1 MSRRATRMLLL
12 ALSVLLAGL
21 AAACSTAQPETTL
34 DRVKDS
40 GVLRVGTEGTYS
52 PFSFHD
58 PTTNELT
65 GYDVEIITAVADRM
79 GVKAEFVEAPWDAI
93 FASLLSDRFDVVANQ
108 VTKNAEREAKIRPV
122 GAVHVLRRGD
132 RHPRRRH
139 LDPLTRRSEGQDH
152 GPELDQQLGQGGHG
166 RGGEGRG
173 GRRVHPGGDA
183 GEAAAGG
190 RHRERQ
196 PGGAGVR
203 QDDQD
208 KDVKIA
214 AETGDTSEQVFALRP
229 EDGALRDAINQ
240 SLNQLRTD
248 GTLAEISS
256 NVLRHRRLDR

>member
-12 ALSVLLAGL
+12 ALCVLLAGL

-58 PTTNELT
+58 PATNELT

-79 GVKAEFVEAPWDAI
+79 GVEAEFVEAPWDAI
-93 FASLLSDRFDVVANQ
+93 FASLLADRFDVVANQ
-108 VTKNAEREAKIRPV
+108 VTKNAEREAQVRPV

-139 LDPLTRRSEGQDH
+139 LDQLARRPEGQDH

-173 GRRVHPGGDA
+173 GRGLHPGGDA
-183 GEAAAGG
+183 GEAAAGR
-190 RHRERQ
+190 RHRQRQ
-196 PGGAGVR
+196 PGGA
-203 QDDQD
+203 
-208 KDVKIA
+208 
-214 AETGDTSEQVFALRP
+214 
-229 EDGALRDAINQ
+229 
-240 SLNQLRTD
+240 
-248 GTLAEISS
+248 
-256 NVLRHRRLDR
+256 